1 MKFKIILESDVIN
14 KLSNDEKLVTFK
26 NSNHLGDIG
35 SNGRVDYIVTRQFT
49 TY

>member
-1 MKFKIILESDVIN
+1 MKFKLILESDVIN

-26 NSNHLGDIG
+26 NSNHLSDAS